1 MNEPLRL
8 SGWTLYQMS
17 WGQDSLHPGR
27 LISILRA
34 SHNPLEQMPK
44 WSSYIIAIG
53 LLWHFACV
61 LADTC
66 AANPVW
72 HLPERRRR
80 LNRRPLPPPAGKTF
94 ASGRHLPA
102 GSGNLRRRHA
112 GSASCR
118 PSCSGEKLCALVSR
132 FGGTGRGHGRPGR
145 RPPEAGFYLCGV
157 PSAPDAGQKKLCC

>member
-61 LADTC
+61 
-66 AANPVW
+66 W
-72 HLPERRRR
+72 QI
-80 LNRRPLPPPAGKTF
+80 PAPQTR
-94 ASGRHLPA
+94 SGI
-102 GSGNLRRRHA
+102 
-112 GSASCR
+112 CR
-118 PSCSGEKLCALVSR
+118 N
-132 FGGTGRGHGRPGR
+132 GGDG
-145 RPPEAGFYLCGV
+145 
-157 PSAPDAGQKKLCC
+157 

>member
-44 WSSYIIAIG
+44 WSSYIIAVG

-80 LNRRPLPPPAGKTF
+80 MNCRPFPPQAGKNVCAWLAF
-94 ASGRHLPA
+94 A
-102 GSGNLRRRHA
+102 
-112 GSASCR
+112 CW
-118 PSCSGEKLCALVSR
+118 
-132 FGGTGRGHGRPGR
+132 
-145 RPPEAGFYLCGV
+145 
-157 PSAPDAGQKKLCC
+157 